1 MMAETLRLTTR
12 AVEKNVDEN
21 ALFHFDALFVSL
33 AKHWP
38 SLSEIPT
45 SPAITFAHF
54 LAISA
59 NIFAH
64 FPPQFPTKN
73 AIFHQISPFSQRFS
87 DTGRNFSKKFSTH
100 PAFFKKLA
108 RLSLKVG
115 CKTKG
120 PTQTTSPQ
128 QKEVKIMMNTQIIPN
143 AFYGI
148 QNFIDSLNAA
158 NAQGECTYT
167 PKADYYETEK
177 GFALE
182 VEIPG
187 VKKEDLDIQVEKNI
201 LTVKATRARK
211 DEKFTYE
218 RSFRLADDIDTDN
231 IKVSLENGILKFDLA
246 KKAQAAARKISIA

>member
-1 MMAETLRLTTR
+1 MMKENPEITIPMMAETLQLTTR

-59 NIFAH
+59 HIFAH
-64 FPPQFPTKN
+64 SPPSHSTKN

-87 DTGRNFSKKFSTH
+87 DTGQNFSKKFSTH
-100 PAFFKKLA
+100 LGIFKKLA

-120 PTQTTSPQ
+120 PT
-128 QKEVKIMMNTQIIPN
+128 VN
-143 AFYGI
+143 A
-148 QNFIDSLNAA
+148 
-158 NAQGECTYT
+158 E
-167 PKADYYETEK
+167 P
-177 GFALE
+177 
-182 VEIPG
+182 
-187 VKKEDLDIQVEKNI
+187 
-201 LTVKATRARK
+201 ATKR
-211 DEKFTYE
+211 
-218 RSFRLADDIDTDN
+218 
-231 IKVSLENGILKFDLA
+231 G
-246 KKAQAAARKISIA
+246 